1 MGPTGKRITA
11 ALIAVALLVGAT
23 GFALS
28 QSLTSTSDVRIVAQ
42 KLEDGRIEF
51 GLEQDG
57 ERILPRTRFFP
68 ADARVGRWLKSSAV
82 TIEVEAAAQGPAPS
96 AVTVNGRDE
105 NAEFFTLTAGNWL
118 ATMTSVEWCS
128 MHFGG
133 RTRIRLCGWTQR
145 QQPKHLSD
153 HAHRRSC
160 LVRRHLMDGP
170 DRMRRLV
177 VDRLHSGQLN
187 DETPLRRGH
196 VGLDTCTRRAG
207 QASNPTAS
215 MSLR

>member
-68 ADARVGRWLKSSAV
+68 ADARVGRWLKSSPV
-82 TIEVEAAAQGPAPS
+82 TIEVEAAVQPRPLQTQS
-96 AVTVNGRDE
+96 TVNG
-105 NAEFFTLTAGNWL
+105 
-118 ATMTSVEWCS
+118 S
-128 MHFGG
+128 
-133 RTRIRLCGWTQR
+133 
-145 QQPKHLSD
+145 
-153 HAHRRSC
+153 RREC
-160 LVRRHLMDGP
+160 RV
-170 DRMRRLV
+170 
-177 VDRLHSGQLN
+177 
-187 DETPLRRGH
+187 T
-196 VGLDTCTRRAG
+196 T
-207 QASNPTAS
+207 
-215 MSLR
+215 